1 MTALW
6 MVKALLIVYLVILV
20 VAVFEKDFK
29 LALYWA
35 GASILQVAVIWMR
48 QG

>member
-1 MTALW
+1 MAALW
-6 MVKALLIVYLVILV
+6 MVKGLLIVYLIILV

-29 LALYWA
+29 LALYWF
-35 GASILQVAVIWMR
+35 GASILQVSVIWMR